1 MTHIILHHYPQSP
14 VSEKARVGLG
24 IKQLAWRSVEIP
36 RMPPKPELTPLTGG
50 YRRTPVMQIG
60 ADIYCDTQCILR
72 ELDRR
77 HPEPTFYPGG
87 GYGMPWALGRWSEGE
102 MFTLVVSIVIP
113 ASAGA
118 MPADW
123 VADRG
128 RLYFGSGFDLEALKA
143 DIGHNAAQLRA
154 QLGWLD
160 QRLAQGR
167 AFILG
172 DAPGLPDAV
181 CYYLV
186 WFLRGR
192 WEKGSDFLAEFPAL
206 EAWEERV
213 AAIGHGTATDMDAA
227 EALRVAA
234 EAEPAAPERGDPRDP
249 QGLEPGMRAT
259 VAPDAD
265 SGDPKVEGVIRY
277 VDRETIALMRED
289 ERAGTVCVH
298 FPRVGYRVAKA

>member
-1 MTHIILHHYPQSP
+1 MAEIILHHYPQSP
-14 VSEKARVGLG
+14 VSEKVRVGLG
-24 IKQLAWRSVEIP
+24 IKQLAWHSVEIP

-77 HPEPTFYPGG
+77 FPEPTFYPGG
-87 GYGMPWALGRWSEGE
+87 GYGMPWALGRWGEGE
-102 MFTLVVSIVIP
+102 VFTLVVSIVIP
-113 ASAGA
+113 ASADT

-123 VADRG
+123 VTDRG

-154 QLGWLD
+154 QFGWLD
-160 QRLAQGR
+160 QRLAHGR
-167 AFILG
+167 AFVLG
-172 DAPGLPDAV
+172 DAPGLPDV
-181 CYYLV
+181 MCYYLV

-192 WEKGSDFLAEFPAL
+192 WEKGPDFLAEFPAL
-206 EAWEERV
+206 EAWEQRV
-213 AAIGHGTATDMDAA
+213 AAIGHGTPSSMEAA
-227 EALRVAA
+227 EALRIAA
-234 EAEPAAPERGDPRDP
+234 EAEPTTPERGDERDP
-249 QGLEPGMRAT
+249 QGLEPGMTVT

-277 VDRETIALMRED
+277 VDRETIALTRED
-289 ERAGTVCVH
+289 ERVGTVCVH